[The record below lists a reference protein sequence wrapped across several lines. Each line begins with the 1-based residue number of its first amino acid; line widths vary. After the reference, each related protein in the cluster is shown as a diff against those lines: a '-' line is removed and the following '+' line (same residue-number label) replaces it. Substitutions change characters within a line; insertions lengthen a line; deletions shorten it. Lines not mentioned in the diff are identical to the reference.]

1 MSNQLFEAIEGI
13 GKSFEEFKKINDQ
26 RIEEERKGNEARAKE
41 LAAALEKVSAELT
54 DNSKKKA
61 ELEKRIQ
68 LQQDR
73 LELLEAIN
81 DRPRQTVQEKA
92 KSEYREKLIS
102 FVRTGLDDPQIKSE
116 ILDMQSKYRE
126 VKDVVIGTGASG
138 GYALPE
144 EISRSVDKMLL
155 KLSPVTQYVK
165 NVTVGTQ
172 DYKELVSV
180 NTASYAWSTETG
192 GRSAT
197 TSPELRERTPTW
209 GELYAYPKASNWSL
223 RDLFFN
229 VEQFLIDNI
238 SEGFS
243 VGLAAAIWNG
253 DGSGKPTGFIN
264 TAPATND
271 DYASPERAHGSF
283 EYIPISSPS
292 SPQTSSGIT
301 VESVIDLVYA
311 LNPRYRGNAR
321 FAMNTL
327 TQAHVR
333 KFKDSTGQYLWQ
345 PSLQLGQPDRLLG
358 YEVFTWENMGGPKSS
373 NEFPV
378 AFGDFN
384 KAYTLTMRNDMEIL
398 RDPYTTKGYTAFYVS
413 RRFGGIVTNNAAVK
427 LLKVED

>member
-1 MSNQLFEAIEGI
+1 MSTQLFEAIEGI

-26 RIEEERKGNEARAKE
+26 RIDEERKGNEARAKE
-41 LAAALEKVSAELT
+41 LATALEKVSAELT

-61 ELEKRIQ
+61 ELEKRIA

-92 KSEYREKLIS
+92 RGEYRDVFIDM
-102 FVRTGLDDPQIKSE
+102 VRAGLEDPQLKTQIRE
-116 ILDMQSKYRE
+116 LETKYRE
-126 VKDVVIGTGASG
+126 VKDVTIGSGAAG

-155 KLSPVTQYVK
+155 KLSPITQYVK

-180 NTASYAWSTETG
+180 NSATYAWSTETG
-192 GRSAT
+192 TRNAT
-197 TSPELRERTPTW
+197 NSPELRERTPTW

-243 VGLAAAIWNG
+243 VGLASAIWNG

-271 DYASPERAHGSF
+271 DYGSPERAHSSF
-283 EYIPISSPS
+283 EYIPITTPS
-292 SPQTSSGIT
+292 SPQTTSGIT
-301 VESVIDLVYA
+301 ADSIIDLVYA
-311 LNPRYRGNAR
+311 LNPRYRANAR

-333 KFKDSTGQYLWQ
+333 KFKDTQGQYLWQ
-345 PSLQLGQPDRLLG
+345 PSIQAGQPDRLLG
-358 YEVFTWENMGGPKSS
+358 YEVFTWENMGGPKTS
-373 NEFPV
+373 NEYPV

-384 KAYTLTMRNDMEIL
+384 KGYTLTMRNDMEIL

-413 RRFGGIVTNNAAVK
+413 RRFGGIVTNNSAIK
-427 LLKVED
+427 MLKVED